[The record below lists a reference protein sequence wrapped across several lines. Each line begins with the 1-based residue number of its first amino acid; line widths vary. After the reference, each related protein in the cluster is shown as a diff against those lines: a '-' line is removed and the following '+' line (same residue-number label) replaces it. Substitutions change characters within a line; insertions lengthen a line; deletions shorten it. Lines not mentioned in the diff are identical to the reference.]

1 VKLTLKQKAF
11 ADLYIELANATEAAI
26 KAGYSKKTAREMG
39 CENLTKPHIKAY
51 IEKRLEQIESERIA
65 NAAEVLEYLTS
76 VLRGQSESEIVV
88 VEGAGDGYSEAR
100 KIKKTPDERE
110 RLKAAELLGKR
121 YSIFTDKVN
130 VEGAIPIIIHG
141 EDALEE

>member
-141 EDALEE
+141 ENALEE